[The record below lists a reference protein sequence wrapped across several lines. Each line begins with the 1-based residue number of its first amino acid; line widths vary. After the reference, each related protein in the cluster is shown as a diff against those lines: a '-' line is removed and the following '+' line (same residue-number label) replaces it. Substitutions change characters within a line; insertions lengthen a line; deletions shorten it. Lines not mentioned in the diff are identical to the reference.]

1 MEQYSKHL
9 LMLLVTFYGYKS
21 TVVSNPQLLI
31 SCEVYHLKEIY
42 TYIYC
47 GHIRMTVIHNEC
59 FHKKNDSTA
68 PKITALIRLKNGGR
82 EVCKYLLLKHKS
94 KHTI

>member
-1 MEQYSKHL
+1 M
-9 LMLLVTFYGYKS
+9 
-21 TVVSNPQLLI
+21 I
-31 SCEVYHLKEIY
+31 
-42 TYIYC
+42 
-47 GHIRMTVIHNEC
+47 VIHNEC

-68 PKITALIRLKNGGR
+68 LKITALIRLKNGGR